1 MSENNEEPKII
12 VDEDWKSQVARE
24 KEQVKNSPKTS
35 DEETVDPDSGEMGEI
50 PPANF
55 LLFIQMFGSQAMA
68 ALGLMADP
76 STGEVHANRGLA
88 KHWIDMLGV
97 LESKTKGNLDEDES
111 AHLRDALHQLRM
123 IYLQTENMGT
133 QPPEPNEPP
142 SSIELP

>member
-1 MSENNEEPKII
+1 MSEKNEEPKII

-24 KEQVKNSPKTS
+24 KEQVKSSPKTS
-35 DEETVDPDSGEMGEI
+35 DEETVDPDSDEMGEI

-76 STGEVHANRGLA
+76 STGEVHANRALA

-123 IYLQTENMGT
+123 IYLQTENMGA
-133 QPPEPNEPP
+133 QPPEPSDPP